1 MPKARV
7 ERILSDDGTNK
18 VVEVEVGE
26 RKKTK
31 IAQYTVPSNASVW
44 QSLVASLTDK
54 PAKEGEESPLAY
66 AYRMFVTSVDRTA
79 RMAVYESL
87 AQESTVITV
96 GKEKVDIMTF
106 PVKRLVRA
114 YNGNRERVMSN
125 IFALAPKAFDKDD
138 GVIDQAAYDT
148 AEKTAERS
156 LGFGP
161 WRTAAKNLTEGYE
174 DDNGA
179 RVAPVAK
186 FTADGML
193 ELLAA

>member
-7 ERILSDDGTNK
+7 ERVLSDDGTNK

-31 IAQYTVPSNASVW
+31 IAQYTVPSSAKVW
-44 QSLVASLTDK
+44 QNLVSTLVDT

-66 AYRMFVTSVDRTA
+66 AYRMFVTSVDRAA
-79 RMAVYESL
+79 RAAVYESL

-106 PVKRLVRA
+106 SVKRLVRA

-125 IFALAPKAFDKDD
+125 IFAIAPKAFDKDD
-138 GVIDQAAYDT
+138 LVIDKAAYDA
-148 AEKTAERS
+148 AEKIAEKS

-174 DDNGA
+174 DDNGVK
-179 RVAPVAK
+179 VAPVAR
-186 FTADGML
+186 FTTDGML
-193 ELLAA
+193 ELIAT

>member
-31 IAQYTVPSNASVW
+31 IAQYTVPSNAVVW
-44 QSLVASLTDK
+44 QKLVASLTDT
-54 PAKEGEESPLAY
+54 PVKEGEESPLAY
-66 AYRMFVTSVDRTA
+66 AYRMFVISVDRAA
-79 RMAVYESL
+79 RAAVYESL

-138 GVIDQAAYDT
+138 RVIDQAAYDT